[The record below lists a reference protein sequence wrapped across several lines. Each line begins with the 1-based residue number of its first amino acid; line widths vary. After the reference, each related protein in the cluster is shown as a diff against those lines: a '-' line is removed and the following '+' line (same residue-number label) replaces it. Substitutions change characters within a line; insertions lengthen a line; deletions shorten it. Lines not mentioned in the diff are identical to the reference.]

1 MQFVSGNPVNSYAVT
16 RHLLPRSGGYALEAT
31 RDLEKQVGQ
40 IKQETLTPSS
50 AAVENAAS
58 EFETLFANLLLKEM
72 RKTLEPETLFGKDPG
87 DVYGGLFD
95 MFLGQAVAQA
105 GGLGVGD
112 MVRSYLETQPK

>member
-1 MQFVSGNPVNSYAVT
+1 MQPVSGNPVTSYAAA
-16 RHLLPRSGGYALEAT
+16 RHLLPRSGDYAMQAIS
-31 RDLEKQVGQ
+31 DLESQVGQ
-40 IKQETLTPSS
+40 IKQEALTPSQ
-50 AAVENAAS
+50 AAVENAAN

-105 GGLGVGD
+105 GGLGVGA

>member
-1 MQFVSGNPVNSYAVT
+1 MQFVSGNPVTSYVAT
-16 RHLLPRSGGYALEAT
+16 RHLLPRSGEYAMQAIS
-31 RDLEKQVGQ
+31 DLESQVGQ
-40 IKQETLTPSS
+40 VKQEALTPSL
-50 AAVENAAS
+50 AAVESAAS

-105 GGLGVGD
+105 GGLGVGA